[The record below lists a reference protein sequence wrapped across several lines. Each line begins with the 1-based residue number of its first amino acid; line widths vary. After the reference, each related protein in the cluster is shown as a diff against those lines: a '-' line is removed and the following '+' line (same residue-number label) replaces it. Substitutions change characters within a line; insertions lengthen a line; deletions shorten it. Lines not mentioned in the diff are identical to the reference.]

1 MAASLSAKTISVL
14 KSTAPVLTVHGDK
27 IATRFYDILF
37 EKHPEAR
44 DSFNMSHHRQ
54 SQESGVASL
63 QVWYSCY
70 IKIFIV
76 STNKLTELQIQLPF

>member
-63 QVWYSCY
+63 QVWYSCL
-70 IKIFIV
+70 FLFVIV
-76 STNKLTELQIQLPF
+76 ITNMF